1 MLLSHL
7 FEQKHLSE
15 ADIASVN
22 WHTDV
27 SEGSNDAFQQGYERG
42 LKNYRRGPSNPYPP
56 GSEAFAD
63 YNDGYQNGEADSHE
77 KYDTSSM
84 NEADSDLQSR
94 LDAIK
99 AELDKTRAAG
109 AAKWQAYKDQQAQE
123 KADYIQQNAASNAE
137 HVKQREE
144 EYQARLKRDRE
155 AQEKQD
161 ARTKPGYQQRPGA
174 SQADNDHI
182 QPHGDTANE
191 IKMFMAGTKPASAI
205 GVMDQPKWQ
214 NLIDSGKYV
223 IKQLFGE
230 KGKPGS
236 IVIGQPGEEDRVEKI
251 ASLIQGASD
260 RANTGDF
267 SAYHNSN
274 YHRWLGRLLG
284 YPADKIEKFITD
296 YFKDVKDLAKARFDE
311 GDISQLEK
319 DIAAAPVEPIA
330 NMESKDKIGGMDAD
344 AFDAAMSRLKQLAGS
359 GPLKT
364 VWDPKKRVYRNMPT
378 AVQPKK

>member
-7 FEQKHLSE
+7 FEQKHLPE

-27 SEGSNDAFQQGYERG
+27 SEDSSSAFQQGYERG
-42 LKNYRRGPSNPYPP
+42 LKNYRRGPSNPYPL
-56 GSEAFAD
+56 GTEAFAD

-84 NEADSDLQSR
+84 NEADSDFEDRFAAHQ
-94 LDAIK
+94 LDMYRRMNQDSQDPK
-99 AELDKTRAAG
+99 KM
-109 AAKWQAYKDQQAQE
+109 QAFLDQQAQI
-123 KADYIQQNAASNAE
+123 KAAVAARNAE

-161 ARTKPGYQQRPGA
+161 ARTKPGYRQQPGND
-174 SQADNDHI
+174 DNAGP
-182 QPHGDTANE
+182 PHGGPGGE
-191 IKMFMAGTKPASAI
+191 LKMFMSGAKPAAT
-205 GVMDQPKWQ
+205 VEEPELPKWR
-214 NLIDSGKYV
+214 NLIDSGKYA

-230 KGKPGS
+230 KGEPNG

-251 ASLIQGASD
+251 ASLIQKASD
-260 RANTGDF
+260 MGHKGDF

-284 YPADKIEKFITD
+284 YPADKIEKFIAG
-296 YFKDVKDLAKARFDE
+296 YFADGTKDLAKGRFDE

-344 AFDAAMSRLKQLAGS
+344 AFDAAMARLKQLAGS

>member
-27 SEGSNDAFQQGYERG
+27 SEGSNDAFRQGYERG

-84 NEADSDLQSR
+84 NEADSDLQAR
-94 LDAIK
+94 LDANR

-109 AAKWQAYKDQQAQE
+109 DAKAQAYKDQQAQL
-123 KADYIQQNAASNAE
+123 KDKLMQQAAASNAE

-174 SQADNDHI
+174 SQADDDHI

-223 IKQLFGE
+223 VKQLFGE

-236 IVIGQPGEEDRVEKI
+236 VVIGQPGEEDRVEKI

-284 YPADKIEKFITD
+284 YPADKIEKFIKD
-296 YFKDVKDLAKARFDE
+296 YFADVKDLAKARFDE

-344 AFDAAMSRLKQLAGS
+344 AFDAAMARLKQLAGA

>member
-7 FEQKHLSE
+7 FEQKHLPE

-27 SEGSNDAFQQGYERG
+27 SEDSSSAFQQGYERG

-56 GSEAFAD
+56 GTEAFSD

-84 NEADSDLQSR
+84 NEADTSWSPELEKNNRDFDAKLQ
-94 LDAIK
+94 AF
-99 AELDKTRAAG
+99 
-109 AAKWQAYKDQQAQE
+109 KDQQAQL
-123 KADYIQQNAASNAE
+123 KDKLMQQAAASNAE

-144 EYQARLKRDRE
+144 EYQARLKRDKE

-161 ARTKPGYQQRPGA
+161 ARTKPGYRQQPGA
-174 SQADNDHI
+174 SQADDDHV

-191 IKMFMAGTKPASAI
+191 IKMFMSGSKPA
-205 GVMDQPKWQ
+205 GVVGIKDVPMWR

-223 IKQLFGE
+223 VKQLFGE
-230 KGKPGS
+230 KGKLGS
-236 IVIGQPGEEDRVEKI
+236 VVIGQPGEEDRVEKI

-260 RANTGDF
+260 RADKGDF

-284 YPADKIEKFITD
+284 YPADKIEKFIID
-296 YFKDVKDLAKARFDE
+296 YFKDVKDLAKGRFDE